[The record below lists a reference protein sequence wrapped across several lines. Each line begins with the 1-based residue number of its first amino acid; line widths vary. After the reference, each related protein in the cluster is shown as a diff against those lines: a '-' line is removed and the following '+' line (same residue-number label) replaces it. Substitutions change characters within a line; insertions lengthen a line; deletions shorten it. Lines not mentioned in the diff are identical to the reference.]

1 MTVRQLRLRIYEIVR
16 PLLRKK
22 RQNITMDE
30 LTREY
35 DAVFDKSGEYR
46 VNNSLY
52 DLEIHNNLPVQSS
65 GFFSGERKVRCDIC
79 RQEHKDNCM
88 FAFND
93 DVTLEE
99 VLSVRSYERDLELT
113 VNFKSDAQ
121 VELNKWENPSYD
133 VVNLNAP
140 TQFDV
145 KSAKNAGL
153 ETHSSD

>member
-1 MTVRQLRLRIYEIVR
+1 MSMEDLEA
-16 PLLRKK
+16 
-22 RQNITMDE
+22 
-30 LTREY
+30 EY
-35 DAVFDKSGEYR
+35 DSVFHSPRRGGEYR

-79 RQEHKDNCM
+79 RQDHKDNCM
-88 FAFND
+88 FAFED

-99 VLSVRSYERDLELT
+99 VLSARNYERDLELT
-113 VNFKSDAQ
+113 INFRGDSLIDLAQ
-121 VELNKWENPSYD
+121 WDSPNYD

-145 KSAKNAGL
+145 KQAAHAGI
-153 ETHSSD
+153 ET